1 MDLLLK
7 DLLPGQQYAIQVRA
21 KNTSGGISNWST
33 TFKLTTIS
41 DTVAPN
47 PVTSLSWTVNN
58 TGFVGTWIKPTTDSN
73 GLTLRDFAGYQVT
86 VTATVLGSPVSKIYI
101 VQQPRFDFSLE
112 QNIAAFGSPQ
122 PTVDVSVKVR
132 DTVGNLS
139 TDVTASATN
148 AIPANLTG
156 LVATGFP
163 QAVQLNW
170 DASVENDFKTYEV
183 YHSTTN
189 GFTPGPGNLL
199 AKTSSNSFTF
209 PTSSF
214 VVHYFKIRQLDVYD
228 QPSASYVSANATPLN
243 TTGIDITA
251 PTGPTGV
258 TVTTAAD
265 ANGASAHIDVSWTP
279 SASTNIANYV
289 VRYSTDQIAWQ
300 YITVPSNQATATI
313 SNLKTDTTY
322 YVGVAAIS
330 FVSVYSSWVNASTGG
345 YPITT
350 AKDTAAPSTPSTP
363 SVSFNTALVQ
373 VSHAMT
379 KAAGGNLESD
389 VRYLEVHASDT
400 TSFTASSSTLIG
412 TIDASAPGITV
423 AANFAVPVTTSV
435 ANMYWRVIAVDY
447 TGNKSAQSA
456 QATGLPGLITGA
468 NIANATITNAKIND
482 LSAAKLTAGTAFINN
497 LSVQSALTLDAAT
510 GYVQSTNFSIGSQ
523 TGWRLDQNGLVIYDG
538 TIAAKSLLL
547 QNGQNIARPPFAD
560 FEFNADYYHDTSNV
574 PNPLQLTATSGML
587 AETKFTGFKTGQQ
600 AMRIYNT
607 SITGATIHTLHFA
620 TGGATATGVN
630 IDVNPGDYIFSVWI
644 KKNGAV
650 DQNIKLGVYTDNSV
664 AVVSSN
670 ILINSTTYSQKSAVL
685 TVPSGVSKIKMYIEY
700 TAVTT
705 GYDVLID
712 SMQLEP
718 KLTADTNPS
727 AWKPPSTTIIDGG
740 AIITGSIRS
749 SSSSA
754 TVAGQPAWSIN
765 TAGNMQIGDALVR
778 GKIVMGIPD
787 DSRNLLPKTYTSF
800 EDAASS
806 YYNVSTNVPNSTKIS
821 VSSGDGALLRLQQL
835 NTGAP
840 PQGTYQMR
848 VFATGVG
855 ALGSSTMFCS
865 PSTANLSLVPG
876 QQYIFSVY
884 LKNNDVT
891 KNTKISMGVWNS
903 TNGYTDAMLDQV
915 ITTSWVRYS
924 GVLTAPAVA
933 TNKLYIDFATQAA
946 ETSYN
951 VSIDGLQVEA
961 APVGVTT
968 PSSFTDGTIGLS
980 SLVAANYVPG
990 SKGWSINSDGTVEFN
1005 SATIRGNLVVTGP
1018 TGNNIQTS
1026 LDLTYPTIFFNNID
1040 GSYGFINAA
1049 GASPSTKASI
1059 GVNSASYA
1067 HVTSGNTI
1075 RPRLWMPDQIRLE
1088 QVDETAGSGKVAGGS
1103 IILNQT
1109 SGGIAVYSA
1118 TTNLIRTNVSLNNT
1132 SIVNT
1137 YWDTSAVAQTTITQD
1152 TSIAAFS
1159 KTGTVRLAAGDSPS
1173 GGFLQVGTSFM
1184 DFISNSSSV
1193 YVRFDMSTGLFVYGP
1208 NGGWTN
1214 LTLSNGWVASGST
1227 IPGYRKDSNGRVH
1240 LRGVAVS
1247 GTATSG
1253 TIFSNVPA
1261 GYRPS
1266 PDANGALCADS
1277 NGANN
1282 TPLMKVVASTGNLQI
1297 YNVGAGA
1304 AIYLDGFNW
1313 STV

>member
-21 KNTSGGISNWST
+21 KGSNGGVSNWST

-47 PVTSLSWTVNN
+47 PVTSLTWLVNN
-58 TGFVGTWIKPTTDSN
+58 TGFVGAWVRPTTDSN
-73 GLTLRDFAGYQVT
+73 GLNLRDFAGYQVT
-86 VTATVLGSPVSKIYI
+86 VTATVLGSPVSKVYI

-122 PTVDVSVKVR
+122 PTVGISVKVR

-148 AIPANLTG
+148 AAPANLTG

-170 DASVENDFKTYEV
+170 DATAENDFKVYEI
-183 YHSTTN
+183 YHSTVN

-214 VVHYFKIRQLDVYD
+214 VIHYFKIRQLDVYD
-228 QPSASYVSANATPLN
+228 QPSASYISASATPLN

-251 PTGPTGV
+251 PTGPTAV

-300 YITVPSNQATATI
+300 YITVPSNQASATI
-313 SNLKTDTTY
+313 SNLKTDTGY

-400 TSFTASSSTLIG
+400 TSFTASSATLIG

-447 TGNKSAQSA
+447 TGNKSTQSA

-468 NIANATITNAKIND
+468 NIADATITNAKIND

-497 LSVQSALTLDAAT
+497 LSVQSALTLDSAA
-510 GYVQSTNFSIGSQ
+510 GYIQSTNFSIGSQ
-523 TGWRLDQNGLVIYDG
+523 TGWRLDQNGLVIYNG
-538 TIAAKSLLL
+538 SIAAKSLLL

-620 TGGATATGVN
+620 TGGASATGVN
-630 IDVNPGDYIFSVWI
+630 IDVNPGDYIFSVWV

-650 DQNIKLGVYTDNSV
+650 DQNIKLGLYTDTSV
-664 AVVSSN
+664 AVVSSD

-685 TVPSGVSKIKMYIEY
+685 TVPSGVSKVKMYIEY

-754 TVAGQPAWSIN
+754 TVTGQPAWSIN
-765 TAGNMQIGDALVR
+765 TAGNMQIGDALIR
-778 GKIVMGIPD
+778 GKLVMGVPD

-800 EDAASS
+800 QDAAAT
-806 YYNVSTNVPNSTKIS
+806 YYNVSTNVPNSS
-821 VSSGDGALLRLQQL
+821 MFGVSSGDGSLLRLQIVT
-835 NTGAP
+835 TGSP
-840 PQGTYQMR
+840 PQGTQAMR
-848 VFATGVG
+848 VFATGVTAG
-855 ALGSSTMFCS
+855 ATTAFFLAPSASTNI
-865 PSTANLSLVPG
+865 TLVPG
-876 QQYIFSVY
+876 QTYIVSGYV
-884 LKNNDVT
+884 KNNDGT
-891 KNTKISMGVWNS
+891 KHTKIDFGVWNS
-903 TNGYTDAMLDQV
+903 TNLYTLSTLDDSLP
-915 ITTSWVRYS
+915 TTSWVRYS
-924 GVLTAPAVA
+924 GTFVAPAIA
-933 TNKLYIDFATQAA
+933 SNKMYIGIQAPIG
-946 ETSYN
+946 ETAYD
-951 VSIDGLQVEA
+951 VSIDGMQIEA
-961 APVGVTT
+961 APVGVTA
-968 PSSFTDGTIGLS
+968 PSAFTDGTIGIS
-980 SLVAANYVPG
+980 SMVAANYVAG

-1005 SATIRGNLVVTGP
+1005 SATIRGNLVVTGAA
-1018 TGNNIQTS
+1018 GNIQTS
-1026 LDLTYPTIFFNNID
+1026 LDATFPTIFFNNND
-1040 GSYGFINAA
+1040 GSQAFINAA
-1049 GASPSTKASI
+1049 ASVAGVPGKAAI
-1059 GVNSASYA
+1059 GINSASF
-1067 HVTSGNTI
+1067 VSGGHTI
-1075 RPRLWMPDQIRLE
+1075 RPRMWMIDSVRLE
-1088 QVDETAGSGKVAGGS
+1088 NVDETATASAGIYKYLGGSVILQDYGLAMRNYNTSNVADAQITTGTGNIQLYQGTVAG
-1103 IILNQT
+1103 T
-1109 SGGIAVYSA
+1109 SGGIITMAD
-1118 TTNLIRTNVSLNNT
+1118 
-1132 SIVNT
+1132 T
-1137 YWDTSAVAQTTITQD
+1137 YIQIE
-1152 TSIAAFS
+1152 S
-1159 KTGTVRLAAGDSPS
+1159 KTASTQFIRFDHSDGYLKNMTNSGAWYTLTPPTTGANNGYAVSAAWPNAGVKLMPDGTVRMRTSLTTRGSYVPTGEEFMWTLPAAYRPATLQMVAISASKQNTTPS
-1173 GGFLQVGTSFM
+1173 DPSFGGNPRM
-1184 DFISNSSSV
+1184 FIRDDGNC
-1193 YVRFDMSTGLFVYGP
+1193 YVYGIK
-1208 NGGWTN
+1208 GF
-1214 LTLSNGWVASGST
+1214 
-1227 IPGYRKDSNGRVH
+1227 
-1240 LRGVAVS
+1240 
-1247 GTATSG
+1247 SG
-1253 TIFSNVPA
+1253 TI
-1261 GYRPS
+1261 
-1266 PDANGALCADS
+1266 
-1277 NGANN
+1277 
-1282 TPLMKVVASTGNLQI
+1282 I
-1297 YNVGAGA
+1297 Y
-1304 AIYLDGFNW
+1304 IDITYSKL
-1313 STV
+1313 

>member
-21 KNTSGGISNWST
+21 KGSNGGVSNWST

-47 PVTSLSWTVNN
+47 PVTSLTWLVNN
-58 TGFVGTWIKPTTDSN
+58 TGFVGTWVRPTTDSN

-86 VTATVLGSPVSKIYI
+86 VTATVLGSPVSKVYI

-122 PTVDVSVKVR
+122 PTVGISVKVR

-148 AIPANLTG
+148 AAPANLTG

-170 DASVENDFKTYEV
+170 DATAENDFKVYEI
-183 YHSTTN
+183 YHSTVN

-214 VVHYFKIRQLDVYD
+214 VIHYFKIRQLDVYD
-228 QPSASYVSANATPLN
+228 QPSASYTSASATPLN

-251 PTGPTGV
+251 PAGPTAV

-300 YITVPSNQATATI
+300 YITVPSNQASATI
-313 SNLKTDTTY
+313 SNLKTDTGY

-389 VRYLEVHASDT
+389 VRYLEVHASST
-400 TSFTASSSTLIG
+400 TSFTASSATLIG

-447 TGNKSAQSA
+447 TGNKSTQSA

-468 NIANATITNAKIND
+468 NIADATITNAKIND

-497 LSVQSALTLDAAT
+497 LSVQSALTLDSAA
-510 GYVQSTNFSIGSQ
+510 GYIQSTNFSIGSQ
-523 TGWRLDQNGLVIYDG
+523 TGWRLDQNGLVIYNG
-538 TIAAKSLLL
+538 SIAAKSLLL

-620 TGGATATGVN
+620 TGGASATGVN
-630 IDVNPGDYIFSVWI
+630 VDVNPGDYIFSVWV

-650 DQNIKLGVYTDNSV
+650 DQNIKLGLYTDTSV
-664 AVVSSN
+664 VAISSN

-685 TVPSGVSKIKMYIEY
+685 TVPSGASKVNVYIEY

-718 KLTADTNPS
+718 KLSADTNPS

-740 AIITGSIRS
+740 SIITGSIRS

-778 GKIVMGIPD
+778 GKIVMGVPD

-806 YYNVSTNVPNSTKIS
+806 YYNVSTNVPNSSKLSAT
-821 VSSGDGALLRLQQL
+821 SGDGALLRVQQL
-835 NTGAP
+835 STGSP

-855 ALGSSTMFCS
+855 ALGSSALFCS
-865 PSTANLSLVPG
+865 PSSANLSLVPG
-876 QQYIFSVY
+876 QQYIFSIY
-884 LKNNDVT
+884 MKNNDVT
-891 KNTKISMGVWNS
+891 KNTKISIGVWNS
-903 TNGYTDAMLDQV
+903 TNLYTNAILDQV
-915 ITTSWVRYS
+915 TTTSWVRYS
-924 GVLTAPAVA
+924 GILTAPAVSA
-933 TNKLYIDFATQAA
+933 NKLFISFATQAA
-946 ETSYN
+946 ETAYDI
-951 VSIDGLQVEA
+951 SIDGLQVEA

-968 PSSFTDGTIGLS
+968 PSAFTDGTIGLS
-980 SLVAANYVPG
+980 SVVAANYVPG

-1005 SATIRGNLVVTGP
+1005 SATIRGNLIVTGAA
-1018 TGNNIQTS
+1018 GNIQTS
-1026 LDLTYPTIFFNNID
+1026 LDATFPTIFFNNND
-1040 GSYGFINAA
+1040 GSQAFINAA
-1049 GASPSTKASI
+1049 ASVAGVPGKAAI
-1059 GVNSASYA
+1059 GVNSASF
-1067 HVTSGNTI
+1067 VSGGHTI
-1075 RPRLWMPDQIRLE
+1075 RPRMWMIDSVRLE
-1088 QVDETAGSGKVAGGS
+1088 NVDETATASAGIYKYLGGSVILQDYGLSMRNYNTSNVADAQVTMGTGNIQLYQGTVAG
-1103 IILNQT
+1103 T
-1109 SGGIAVYSA
+1109 SGGII
-1118 TTNLIRTNVSLNNT
+1118 TMND
-1132 SIVNT
+1132 T
-1137 YWDTSAVAQTTITQD
+1137 YIQIE
-1152 TSIAAFS
+1152 S
-1159 KTGTVRLAAGDSPS
+1159 KTASTQFIRFDHSDGYLKNMTNSGAWYTLTPPTTGANNGYAVSAAWPTCAVKLMPDGTVRMRSSITTKGTYVPTNQEFLWNLPAAYRPANI
-1173 GGFLQVGTSFM
+1173 QMVA
-1184 DFISNSSSV
+1184 ISATKANSAPAAQGNP
-1193 YVRFDMSTGLFVYGP
+1193 RLFVTDTGDCYLYGI
-1208 NGGWTN
+1208 GG
-1214 LTLSNGWVASGST
+1214 SS
-1227 IPGYRKDSNGRVH
+1227 
-1240 LRGVAVS
+1240 
-1247 GTATSG
+1247 AT
-1253 TIFSNVPA
+1253 V
-1261 GYRPS
+1261 
-1266 PDANGALCADS
+1266 
-1277 NGANN
+1277 
-1282 TPLMKVVASTGNLQI
+1282 
-1297 YNVGAGA
+1297 
-1304 AIYLDGFNW
+1304 IYLDCTY
-1313 STV
+1313 SKL